1 MGDFGPVCPIIVCI
15 KQRRCCLIP
24 FGRVDDDPSALEG
37 TAAAR
42 PSVCHIARGA
52 SRKAGPV
59 QNEEADAGKR
69 EKEKISGKK
78 INKRCDL
85 ISPRTHLR
93 LSSSL
98 EMNFLFIHPPHDPLL
113 FIFPP
118 RNASAVT

>member
-52 SRKAGPV
+52 SRKTGPV

-69 EKEKISGKK
+69 ERENIWEE
-78 INKRCDL
+78 NQQMVRPDL
-85 ISPRTHLR
+85 PPHTPPPL
-93 LSSSL
+93 LL
-98 EMNFLFIHPPHDPLL
+98 FGNELFIYSPPPHDPLL
-113 FIFPP
+113 FIFPL